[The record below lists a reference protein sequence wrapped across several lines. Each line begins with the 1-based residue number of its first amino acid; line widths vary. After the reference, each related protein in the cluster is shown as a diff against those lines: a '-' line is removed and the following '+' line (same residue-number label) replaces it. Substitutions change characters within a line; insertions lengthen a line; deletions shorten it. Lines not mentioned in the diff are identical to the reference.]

1 MRNHSFRY
9 KLDNPSQFR
18 KKALLWASTFSHCSY
33 FNHNN
38 VKRYPYGPFEE
49 ILAIG
54 CQKQLHFDGKD
65 DFVQLREYHN
75 SLNDWLIGYLGY
87 DLKNQIEKLSSD
99 HPDHVNFPVIHFY
112 NPEHMLFFQNDSV
125 YVESHL
131 SPDEV
136 MAGIGAVDDQTN
148 YEEAPGREQITIE
161 ANTSRSKYI
170 ETVNR
175 LKKHIEEGDIY
186 EINYCMEFGAS
197 QVRLD
202 PLTIYQKLVEISPTP
217 FSVFHK
223 FNDSYLIC
231 ASPERFL
238 KKSGRKLISQPIK
251 GTAKRGVSPY
261 EDEIIKQKLR
271 TDEKELAENMM
282 IVDLVRNDLARSA
295 KTGSV
300 TVEEMFGIYTFRQ
313 LHQMISTVT
322 SELNEKVH
330 FVDAIKYAFP
340 MGSMTGAPKIKVMQ
354 LIEQYESAR
363 RGLYSG
369 AMGFITPEGDFDFN
383 VVIRSLLYNQ
393 RLEKLSFQVGSAI
406 TYDAIAELE
415 YEECLLKA
423 KAILQLLRASINEK
437 P

>member
-9 KLDNPSQFR
+9 SINNPSQFR
-18 KKALLWASTFSHCSY
+18 KKALHWASSFSHCSY

-38 VKRYPYGPFEE
+38 VKQYPYGPFEE
-49 ILAIG
+49 ILAVG
-54 CQKQLHFDGKD
+54 CRKELAFDGKD
-65 DFVQLREYHN
+65 DFEQLKKYQ
-75 SLNDWLIGYLGY
+75 LLYNDWLIGYLGY
-87 DLKNQIEKLSSD
+87 DLKNQIEKLSSK
-99 HPDHVNFPVIHFY
+99 HPDHVDFPPIHFY
-112 NPEHMLFFQNDSV
+112 IPEHLLFFQNDSV
-125 YVESHL
+125 YIESNL
-131 SPDEV
+131 PPDEI
-136 MAGIGAVDDQTN
+136 MQDINALSDLADERKIPEQQIAVK
-148 YEEAPGREQITIE
+148 
-161 ANTSRSKYI
+161 ANTSRSRYI
-170 ETVNR
+170 ETVNQ

-186 EINYCMEFGAS
+186 EINYCMEFTAH
-197 QVRLD
+197 QVQLT
-202 PLTIYQKLVEISPTP
+202 PLFIYQKLVSISPTP

-223 FNDSYLIC
+223 FNYKYLIC

-238 KKSGRKLISQPIK
+238 KKSGQKLISQPIK
-251 GTAKRGVSPY
+251 GTARRGSSPY
-261 EDEIIKQKLR
+261 EDEVIKQKLR

-300 TVEEMFGIYTFRQ
+300 VVEEMFGIYTFKQ

-322 SELNEKVH
+322 SELNKNVH
-330 FVDAIKYAFP
+330 FIDAIKYAFP

-369 AMGFITPEGDFDFN
+369 AMGLISPEGDFDFN

-393 RLEKLSFQVGSAI
+393 QDKNLSFQVGSAI
-406 TYDAIAELE
+406 TYDAVAEQE

-423 KAILQLLRASINEK
+423 KAILQLLQAPVSE
-437 P
+437 